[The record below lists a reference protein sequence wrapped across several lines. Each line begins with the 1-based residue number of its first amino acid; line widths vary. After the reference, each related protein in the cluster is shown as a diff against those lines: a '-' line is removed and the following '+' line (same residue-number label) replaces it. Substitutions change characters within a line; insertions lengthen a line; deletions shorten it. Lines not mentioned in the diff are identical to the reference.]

1 MDSSRVGHCRVT
13 ALPRLNSCSA
23 SNSPAARPVILCL
36 GRFKIRLEQIW
47 AIMLHKLMHM
57 EQARACGDRLNR
69 HRLVPQRK
77 IHTPRPNSPMANYVA
92 ITARPF
98 LHRCAIYLS
107 CPHTSIPTC
116 CVGWL
121 YNSEA
126 RVQHGYT
133 KRAERRVW
141 KVGKIPAIFN
151 REAGIRL
158 DARQCSIP

>member
-1 MDSSRVGHCRVT
+1 MGHCRVT

-98 LHRCAIYLS
+98 LHRCAITCLAPTHRSPLAVLDGCTTAKLVFSTDIRSEQSEEFGRLAKYLRFS
-107 CPHTSIPTC
+107 TERLGSGSML
-116 CVGWL
+116 V
-121 YNSEA
+121 N
-126 RVQHGYT
+126 VQFRDH
-133 KRAERRVW
+133 
-141 KVGKIPAIFN
+141 
-151 REAGIRL
+151 
-158 DARQCSIP
+158 